1 MGNTVLFAFN
11 GVGNSE
17 NGEEAWKLLCP
28 AIDKSNGGKNKM
40 KYDDETPA
48 PAEGDKPTEGGDT
61 NTGGEGQ

>member
-1 MGNTVLFAFN
+1 
-11 GVGNSE
+11 
-17 NGEEAWKLLCP
+17 LCP